1 MFYQKIL
8 AESKRLCRQLT
19 EIQSKLSALPD
30 GKLICSRGKNC
41 FKWYISDGHVS
52 VYLPKQKRELAEQL
66 ACKKFLS
73 LKAEILSKEIS
84 ALEFYLRHAPRE
96 DDRAEKLLLEP
107 SGFQELLLPYFKPK
121 SQMQEDWMN
130 ESYERNPNYPENLIH
145 KTGLGFNVRSKSE
158 AMIVSILHANR
169 IPFRY
174 ECALTLDGTTIYPD
188 FTILH
193 PETSEIFYWE
203 HFGRMD
209 DPAYVHK
216 TCNKLQDYALNG
228 IIPSI
233 NLVMT
238 FETKQ
243 SPLSYEDISRTV
255 EQYFL

>member
-1 MFYQKIL
+1 MLYQKIQEEL
-8 AESKRLCRQLT
+8 HRLRQQLN
-19 EIQSKLSALPD
+19 EIQIKLSAFPD

-52 VYLPKQKRELAEQL
+52 AYLPKQKRELAEKL

-73 LKAEILSKEIS
+73 LKAEFLSKEIS
-84 ALEFYLRHAPRE
+84 ALEFYLRHASRE

-121 SQMQEDWMN
+121 SQMQEDWMH
-130 ESYERNPNYPENLIH
+130 EAYEQNPNYPENLIH

-158 AMIVSILHANR
+158 AMIVSALHANR

-174 ECALTLDGTTIYPD
+174 ECALTLGGTTIFPD
-188 FTILH
+188 FTLLH

-209 DPAYVHK
+209 DPAYIQK
-216 TCNKLQDYALNG
+216 TCFKLQNYALNG
-228 IIPSI
+228 IVPSV
-233 NLVMT
+233 NLIMT
-238 FETKQ
+238 FETQ
-243 SPLSYEDISRTV
+243 QHPLGYADISRIV

>member
-1 MFYQKIL
+1 MIYQKIL
-8 AESKRLCRQLT
+8 KESQRLRRQLT
-19 EIQSKLSALPD
+19 EIQGKLSALPD

-41 FKWYISDGHVS
+41 YKWYISDGHVS
-52 VYLPKQKRELAEQL
+52 VYLPKQKRELAEKL

-209 DPAYVHK
+209 DPAYVQK